1 MPNIRPT
8 MQPNRIDRATAVNP
22 SLVSKYSKVNT
33 DRQTRQDA
41 RERRRR
47 GDWDILEIPTALLW
61 LDEVCVA
68 ASVEGDLGCPVLPFV
83 DLWP

>member
-1 MPNIRPT
+1 MPNLWPAL
-8 MQPNRIDRATAVNP
+8 PSGTAKTVNSSA
-22 SLVSKYSKVNT
+22 SLLNKYREVNS
-33 DRQTRQDA
+33 DRQTRHDA

-47 GDWDILEIPTALLW
+47 GDWEILEIPTALLW

-68 ASVEGDLGCPVLPFV
+68 AAMEGDFGCPVLPMV